1 MPFKARKYCYKM
13 EQYQEYKDKD
23 YYVFGEF
30 RQEENI
36 WISKRRVPEENVLKL
51 MTSLREFIKLN
62 DMPFGVFPIS
72 GGRICVRNKADILE
86 TKDRV
91 LYKSILKSAELT
103 RISNPITDPKA
114 LCYYFYERDCDDVI
128 DVSFEINKIRDIFNK
143 YSEKCKNIEWNDNLI
158 KYQ

>member
-1 MPFKARKYCYKM
+1 M

-23 YYVFGEF
+23 YYVFGKFSE
-30 RQEENI
+30 EENK

-51 MTSLREFIKLN
+51 MKSIREFIKLN
-62 DMPFGVFPIS
+62 DMPFAVFPIS
-72 GGRICVRNKADILE
+72 CGRICVRNKAEILE

-91 LYKSILKSAELT
+91 LYKSILESAELT
-103 RISNPITDPKA
+103 RISNPVMDPNA
-114 LCYYFYERDCDDVI
+114 LCYYFYECGCDDVV

-143 YSEKCKNIEWNDNLI
+143 YSKKCKNIEWNDNLI